1 MPQNWPRRTFL
12 LPSNLLPIRTTGT
25 AGEASGEQTEICASL
40 AEPPDEPSLW
50 NTVWRT
56 PHWDQQSE
64 GRHSFCRED
73 VAHTPE
79 NLTLLLLRNLKFPPW
94 SVMKRYV
101 CLHEMG
107 QGCNQME
114 KDVGRLEGR
123 ELLGTGWRGP
133 ATLVQRRKA
142 MGTSGEGRQYLS
154 QQYRS
159 GHLPASYPVSQVISW

>member
-50 NTVWRT
+50 NTVWRM

-79 NLTLLLLRNLKFPPW
+79 NLTLLLLSNLKFPPW

-101 CLHEMG
+101 CLQEMG

-123 ELLGTGWRGP
+123 ELLG
-133 ATLVQRRKA
+133 
-142 MGTSGEGRQYLS
+142 SG
-154 QQYRS
+154 
-159 GHLPASYPVSQVISW
+159 